1 MAEKQ
6 INIVIG
12 ADIAKLEKGFKDAV
26 TVVGAS
32 GKKISSEM
40 DATVKSIEKDFERIA
55 NSPNTK
61 RTVAQLQNLSLKVQE
76 LGPEFQ
82 DMANKIIQ
90 AAGKIKDK
98 VGDAGDKI
106 KYFSSDTR
114 RIDAVVSAAQG
125 VAGAFGIAEGAAALF
140 GSKNEDLQKAL
151 VKVQGAIAIM
161 NGLQAIQNVLKEES
175 AAITGFQA
183 LQEEALAIATYAS
196 ASAMNGF
203 KVALA
208 ATGIG
213 LAIIGIGLLISKMMD
228 QSEKTKIA
236 LETIK
241 KYRDE
246 LNKNTAEA
254 EKNSRTLGIYLK
266 IVQDSNRTDHERII
280 ALREINKLG
289 VATSDINIKS
299 GNSLA
304 LLSQRTM
311 DYMEVLKKKAIA
323 ESFSNEISDAAKKY
337 AEAKTKALTSGLM
350 AEQLAQINLDKA
362 IRNSYNI
369 GEAQQKLDTEKV
381 KNKKA
386 ITDAD
391 KILTAVINK
400 QQMAINDLVTAEG
413 KVKSEQDITDEN
425 KIKEAALKSEEA
437 AWKNYLVNFKKFNEE
452 VVKISADKNNKLAT
466 KSNNLSSA
474 DIPSAQ
480 LNEAPAE
487 INPVIAAEDKA
498 YKTRLF
504 GLSAFLKTKEGL
516 QLIKDRQAQQAQ
528 VAHETKMRDTMI
540 KFNEDN
546 LKFTT
551 AINAQLVSIQ
561 SDAYANIGL
570 AIADGLMNGGNVLQS
585 VFSIILNSV
594 ASFADAYGK
603 ALIAAAV
610 ASEAFTKLLIA
621 NPVLAIGAGIAL
633 VAAGAIV
640 RSVAQKGPTAF
651 ADGGIVS
658 GPTLGLVGE
667 YPGAS
672 SNPEVI
678 APLSKLQGM
687 LDISSNNNNGGTL
700 ETRISGRDLLILLNR
715 EERASTRG

>member
-26 TVVGAS
+26 TVIGAS

-61 RTVAQLQNLSLKVQE
+61 RTVAQLQNLALKVE
-76 LGPEFQ
+76 ALGPEFQ
-82 DMANKIIQ
+82 DMSNKIIQ

-98 VGDAGDKI
+98 VADAGAQI
-106 KYFSSDTR
+106 TYFSSDTR
-114 RIDAVVSAAQG
+114 RIDAVISAAQG

-140 GSKNEDLQKAL
+140 GTKNEDLQKAL

-161 NGLQAIQNVLKEES
+161 NGLQAVQNVLQQES
-175 AAITGFQA
+175 AAVTGFNAAAQ
-183 LQEEALAIATYAS
+183 QALAIATYAS
-196 ASAMNGF
+196 ASAMNAF

-208 ATGIG
+208 TTGIG
-213 LAIIGIGLLISKMMD
+213 LAIVGIALLASKMME
-228 QSEKTKIA
+228 QSEKTKES
-236 LETIK
+236 LETFK

-246 LNKNTAEA
+246 LTKNTSEA
-254 EKNSRTLGIYLK
+254 EKNARTLGIYLK
-266 IVQDSNRTDHERII
+266 VVKDTNRTEHERIV
-280 ALREINKLG
+280 ALREINQLG
-289 VATSDINIKS
+289 VATSDINIK
-299 GNSLA
+299 NSDSIDSLT
-304 LLSQRTM
+304 QRVNGYI
-311 DYMEVLKKKAIA
+311 DVLKKKAIV
-323 ESFSNEISDAAKKY
+323 ESYASEITDAAKKFT
-337 AEAKTKALTSGLM
+337 EEKNKALL
-350 AEQLAQINLDKA
+350 AEQLAQVNLNQA
-362 IRNSYNI
+362 LQNNYNI
-369 GEAQQKLDTEKV
+369 GKAQQAFDEVRL
-381 KNKKA
+381 KNKTKLEA
-386 ITDAD
+386 AENTFTNVIKKQSDA
-391 KILTAVINK
+391 VNE
-400 QQMAINDLVTAEG
+400 LVTAEG
-413 KVKSEQDITDEN
+413 KIKSEQDLTEET
-425 KIKEAALKSEEA
+425 KAKEQALKSEEI
-437 AWKNYLVNFKKFNEE
+437 AWKKYLVDFKKFNAE
-452 VVKISADKNNKLAT
+452 VIKESAAKNSKLAAKANEQPFKDILPASLAT
-466 KSNNLSSA
+466 EKPVQLTEYDKIKS
-474 DIPSAQ
+474 
-480 LNEAPAE
+480 
-487 INPVIAAEDKA
+487 AEDKA
-498 YKTRLF
+498 YKERLF
-504 GLSAFLKTKEGL
+504 GLSAFLKTKQGL
-516 QLIKDRQAQQAQ
+516 ELIKQRQTEQKQLN
-528 VAHETKMRDTMI
+528 HENKMRETMI

-546 LKFTT
+546 LKFTS

-610 ASEAFTKLLIA
+610 ASEAFTKLLIS

-633 VAAGAIV
+633 VAAGAVV
-640 RSVAQKGPTAF
+640 RSVANKGVTAF

-658 GPTLGLVGE
+658 GPTLGLMGE

-687 LDISSNNNNGGTL
+687 LDTRGGNMNGAL
-700 ETRISGRDLLILLNR
+700 ETRVSGRDLLILLNR
-715 EERASTRG
+715 EERASARG

>member
-12 ADIAKLEKGFKDAV
+12 ADINKLEKGFKDAV

-61 RTVAQLQNLSLKVQE
+61 RTVAQLQNLALKVQA

-82 DMANKIIQ
+82 DMANKIIRS
-90 AAGKIKDK
+90 AGQIKDK

-114 RIDAVVSAAQG
+114 RLDAVVSAAQG

-140 GSKNEDLQKAL
+140 GTKNEDLEKAL
-151 VKVQGAIAIM
+151 LKVQGAIAIM
-161 NGLQAIQNVLKEES
+161 NGLTAIQNVLKEES

-196 ASAMNGF
+196 ASAMNAF
-203 KVALA
+203 KVALL

-213 LAIIGIGLLISKMMD
+213 LAIVGIGLLISKMMD
-228 QSEKTKIA
+228 QAEKTKVA

-266 IVQDSNRTDHERII
+266 IVKDSNRTDHERII

-299 GNSLA
+299 GDSLA

-337 AEAKTKALTSGLM
+337 SEAKTKALTSGLM

-386 ITDAD
+386 IADAD
-391 KILTAVINK
+391 KILTDVINK

-452 VVKISADKNNKLAT
+452 VVKLSADKNAKLAT
-466 KSNNLSSA
+466 KANILPGA

-487 INPVIAAEDKA
+487 INPTIAAEDKA
-498 YKTRLF
+498 YKERLF
-504 GLSAFLKTKEGL
+504 GLSAFLKTKQGL
-516 QLIKDRQAQQAQ
+516 ELIQQRQTEQKQLN
-528 VAHETKMRDTMI
+528 HENKMRETMI

-546 LKFTT
+546 LKFTS

-610 ASEAFTKLLIA
+610 ASEAFTKLLIS

-658 GPTLGLVGE
+658 GPTLGLMGE

-672 SNPEVI
+672 TNPEVI

-687 LDISSNNNNGGTL
+687 LAPSSGGFPAFL
-700 ETRISGRDLLILLNR
+700 ETRFDGRDLYLAVKKY
-715 EERASTRG
+715 ERDSQRG

>member
-40 DATVKSIEKDFERIA
+40 DAVVKTIEKDFERIA

-61 RTVAQLQNLSLKVQE
+61 RTVAQLQNLALKVQA
-76 LGPEFQ
+76 LGPEFE
-82 DMANKIIQ
+82 DMSNKIIK

-183 LQEEALAIATYAS
+183 LQEEALALATYAS
-196 ASAMNGF
+196 ASAMNAF

-208 ATGIG
+208 TTGIG
-213 LAIIGIGLLISKMMD
+213 LAIIGIGLLISKMME
-228 QSEKTKIA
+228 QSEKTKLA

-266 IVQDSNRTDHERII
+266 IVKDSNRTDHERII

-289 VATSDINIKS
+289 VATSDINIKN
-299 GNSLA
+299 GDSLA

-323 ESFSNEISDAAKKY
+323 ESFSSEITNAAKKY
-337 AEAKTKALTSGLM
+337 SEAKTKALTSGMM

-362 IRNSYNI
+362 ILNSYNI
-369 GEAQQKLDTEKV
+369 GEAQQKLDTEKL

-386 ITDAD
+386 IADAD
-391 KILTAVINK
+391 KILTDVINK

-425 KIKEAALKSEEA
+425 KAKEQALKSEEA
-437 AWKNYLVNFKKFNEE
+437 AWKVYLVNFKKFNDDL
-452 VVKISADKNNKLAT
+452 VKISAEKNAKLAT
-466 KSNNLSSA
+466 KANNLPIS

-480 LNEAPAE
+480 LNEAPTQ
-487 INPVIAAEDKA
+487 IDPIKAAEDKA
-498 YKTRLF
+498 YKDRLF
-504 GLSAFLKTKEGL
+504 GLSDFLKTKQGL
-516 QLIKDRQAQQAQ
+516 ELIQQRQTEQRQLN
-528 VAHETKMRDTMI
+528 HENKMRETMI

-551 AINAQLVSIQ
+551 AINAQLVNIQ

-610 ASEAFTKLLIA
+610 ASEAFTKLLIT

-633 VAAGAIV
+633 VAAGAVV

-658 GPTLGLVGE
+658 GPTLGLMGE

-687 LDISSNNNNGGTL
+687 LNISSNNNSGTL
-700 ETRISGRDLLILLNR
+700 ETRVSGRDLLILLNR
-715 EERASTRG
+715 EERASARG

>member
-40 DATVKSIEKDFERIA
+40 EAVVKTIEKDFERIA

-61 RTVAQLQNLSLKVQE
+61 RTVAQLQNLALKVQA
-76 LGPEFQ
+76 LGPEFE
-82 DMANKIIQ
+82 DMSNKIIK

-183 LQEEALAIATYAS
+183 LQEEALALATYAS
-196 ASAMNGF
+196 ASAMNAF

-208 ATGIG
+208 TTGIG
-213 LAIIGIGLLISKMMD
+213 LAIIGIGLLISKMME
-228 QSEKTKIA
+228 QSEKTKLA

-266 IVQDSNRTDHERII
+266 IVKDSNRTDHERII

-289 VATSDINIKS
+289 VATSDINIKN
-299 GNSLA
+299 GDSLA

-323 ESFSNEISDAAKKY
+323 ESFSSEITDAAKKY
-337 AEAKTKALTSGLM
+337 SEAKTKALTSGMM

-362 IRNSYNI
+362 ILNSYNI
-369 GEAQQKLDTEKV
+369 GEAQQKLDTEKL

-386 ITDAD
+386 IADAD
-391 KILTAVINK
+391 KILTDVINK

-425 KIKEAALKSEEA
+425 KAKEQALKSEEA
-437 AWKNYLVNFKKFNEE
+437 AWKVYLVNFKKFNDDL
-452 VVKISADKNNKLAT
+452 VKISAEKNAKLAT
-466 KSNNLSSA
+466 KANNLSIS

-480 LNEAPAE
+480 LNETPTQ
-487 INPVIAAEDKA
+487 IDPIKAAEDKA
-498 YKTRLF
+498 YKARLF
-504 GLSAFLKTKEGL
+504 GLSDFLKTKQGL
-516 QLIKDRQAQQAQ
+516 QLIQQRQTEQRQLN
-528 VAHETKMRDTMI
+528 HENKMRETMI

-546 LKFTT
+546 LKFTM
-551 AINAQLVSIQ
+551 AINAQLVTIQ

-633 VAAGAIV
+633 VAAGAVV

-658 GPTLGLVGE
+658 GPTLGLMGE

-687 LDISSNNNNGGTL
+687 LNISSNNNSGTL
-700 ETRISGRDLLILLNR
+700 ETRVSGRDLLILLNR
-715 EERASTRG
+715 EERASARG

>member
-40 DATVKSIEKDFERIA
+40 EAVTKSIEKDFERIA

-61 RTVAQLQNLSLKVQE
+61 RTVAQLQNLALKVQA

-82 DMANKIIQ
+82 DMANKIIRS
-90 AAGKIKDK
+90 AGQIKDK

-114 RIDAVVSAAQG
+114 RLDAVVSAAQG

-140 GSKNEDLQKAL
+140 GTKNEDLEKAL
-151 VKVQGAIAIM
+151 LKVQGAIAIM
-161 NGLQAIQNVLKEES
+161 NGLTAIQNVLKEES

-196 ASAMNGF
+196 ASAMNAF
-203 KVALA
+203 KVALL

-213 LAIIGIGLLISKMMD
+213 LAIVGIGLLISKMMD
-228 QSEKTKIA
+228 QAEKTKVA

-266 IVQDSNRTDHERII
+266 IVKDSNRTDHERII

-299 GNSLA
+299 GDSLA

-337 AEAKTKALTSGLM
+337 SEAKTKALTSGLM

-386 ITDAD
+386 IADAD
-391 KILTAVINK
+391 KILTDVINK

-425 KIKEAALKSEEA
+425 KIKEAALKSEEV

-466 KSNNLSSA
+466 KSNNLLSA

-528 VAHETKMRDTMI
+528 VAHETKMRETMI

-610 ASEAFTKLLIA
+610 ASEAFTKLLIS

-633 VAAGAIV
+633 VAAGAVV
-640 RSVAQKGPTAF
+640 RSVANKGVTAF

-658 GPTLGLVGE
+658 GPTLGLMGE

-672 SNPEVI
+672 TNPEVI

-687 LDISSNNNNGGTL
+687 LAPQGGGFPAFM
-700 ETRISGRDLLILLNR
+700 ETRFDGRDLYLAVKKY
-715 EERASTRG
+715 ERDSQRG

>member
-1 MAEKQ
+1 
-6 INIVIG
+6 
-12 ADIAKLEKGFKDAV
+12 
-26 TVVGAS
+26 
-32 GKKISSEM
+32 
-40 DATVKSIEKDFERIA
+40 
-55 NSPNTK
+55 
-61 RTVAQLQNLSLKVQE
+61 
-76 LGPEFQ
+76 
-82 DMANKIIQ
+82 
-90 AAGKIKDK
+90 
-98 VGDAGDKI
+98 
-106 KYFSSDTR
+106 
-114 RIDAVVSAAQG
+114 
-125 VAGAFGIAEGAAALF
+125 
-140 GSKNEDLQKAL
+140 
-151 VKVQGAIAIM
+151 M

-425 KIKEAALKSEEA
+425 KIKEAALKSEEV

-466 KSNNLSSA
+466 KSNNLSIA